1 MGKKLRFL
9 MVAAV
14 IALFSTSAMA
24 QDNAQSD
31 KSEKRVSANGSY
43 QFKPSWGIG
52 LQYGMTF
59 TDMDNWNDNLLL
71 PARMNYFDVNFIAEH
86 ELYIEVTPVEGFRL
100 SAFGGWQN
108 LYITDTGFSYAYG
121 GLEPAFS
128 VRRSFYEFA
137 VGIGVGYGK
146 SWLDSKAHDMDGHG
160 LMLRPFIEARFYPCD
175 IFALYLRVAFSYYKE
190 FGLEK
195 PGKDTYA
202 GLRDLDDKIDVDKLS
217 HAGPNVA
224 VGFRFGSYAT
234 PKIVIGDSDEDGVL
248 DDIDECKDVSGD
260 EAFYGCPNPDPDG
273 DGVCEPWVAEHGDVF
288 AKICTGTDE
297 CPDLPGSAANNG
309 CPNPDTDA
317 DGYCDPWVS
326 EGGYGEKYASVCR
339 DVDKCPGDGEDMDGF
354 EDADGCPDPDNDG
367 DGMCDPWVADTNA
380 FDKYEN
386 VCSKRDICPNIKGY
400 EQFNGCP
407 APDTDGDGYCDAWVY
422 KENLNSFFGCKGL
435 DECPNEK
442 GDDDKGCEVKRV
454 VVTAEKIQINEK
466 IFFNLNKSTIKKES
480 DSLLEEIAQVL
491 KDNPQI
497 KKVEIQGH
505 SDTSG
510 NAKKN
515 LKLSSD
521 RAKAVRDR
529 LIKNGVEADRMT
541 FKGYGSTQ
549 LLIPLEPGQKKETEE
564 QAAANRRVEFVILE
578 QDAVQKVV
586 EVPKDGSKPAATT
599 PAPKTAT
606 NPAPKASDDKAKS
619 GSDKAKSG
627 SDKAKSATDKAKADA
642 KAAND
647 KAKSATDKAKADAKA
662 ANDKAKA
669 ATDKAKA
676 DAKAANDK
684 AKAATDKA
692 KADAKAANDKAK
704 AATDKAK
711 ADAKAAN
718 DKAKADAKAANDK
731 AKADA
736 KTANDKASKA
746 AKDAAAAKAA
756 AAAAAKAAAGKK

>member
-1 MGKKLRFL
+1 
-9 MVAAV
+9 
-14 IALFSTSAMA
+14 MA

-31 KSEKRVSANGSY
+31 TSDKRVSANGSY

-52 LQYGMTF
+52 LQYGLTF
-59 TDMDNWNDNLLL
+59 TDMDNWNDNLLV

-108 LYITDTGFSYAYG
+108 LYISDTGFNYAYG

-175 IFALYLRVAFSYYKE
+175 VFALYLRVAFSYYKE

-202 GLRDLDDKIDVDKLS
+202 GLRDLDDQIDVDKLS

-234 PKIVIGDSDEDGVL
+234 PTVVIGDSDEDGVL
-248 DDIDECKDVSGD
+248 DDIDECQDVAGE
-260 EAFYGCPNPDPDG
+260 EAFYGCTNPDPDG
-273 DGVCEPWVAEHGDVF
+273 DGVCEPWVADHGDVF

-309 CPNPDTDA
+309 CPNPDSDA
-317 DGYCDPWVS
+317 DGYCDPWVAD
-326 EGGYGEKYASVCR
+326 GGYSEKYASVCR
-339 DVDKCPGDGEDMDGF
+339 DIDRCPGDGEDMDGF
-354 EDADGCPDPDNDG
+354 EDEDGCPDPDNDG
-367 DGMCDPWVADTNA
+367 DGACDPWVADTNA

-386 VCSKRDICPNIKGY
+386 VCSKRDMCPNIKGY
-400 EQFNGCP
+400 DQFSGCP
-407 APDTDGDGYCDAWVY
+407 APDTDGDGYCDPWVY
-422 KENLNSFFGCKGL
+422 KENLNSYFGCKGL
-435 DECPNEK
+435 DECPTEK

-497 KKVEIQGH
+497 KKIEIQGH

-515 LKLSSD
+515 LKLSND

-529 LIKNGVEADRMT
+529 LIKNGVDADRMT

-586 EVPKDGSKPAATT
+586 EVPKDGSKPATPAASS

-606 NPAPKASDDKAKS
+606 NPAPKSDDKAKSGSDKAKS

-627 SDKAKSATDKAKADA
+627 SDKAKSATDKAK
-642 KAAND
+642 
-647 KAKSATDKAKADAKA
+647 SATDKAKADAKA

-669 ATDKAKA
+669 TA
-676 DAKAANDK
+676 
-684 AKAATDKA
+684 
-692 KADAKAANDKAK
+692 
-704 AATDKAK
+704 DKAK

-736 KTANDKASKA
+736 KAAADKAKADKAKADEEANKAKANAKSAQSNASKA